1 MKGTMFIQSS
11 HLASIMIFHILLVIV
26 IAKATQM
33 LLPHHPFLSLTRD
46 SRPLRESYTGSF
58 VCVEYHKFS
67 SHPETPRCI
76 MQKPVNPI
84 T

>member
-1 MKGTMFIQSS
+1 
-11 HLASIMIFHILLVIV
+11 MIFHILLVIV